1 MPPCFVWPN
10 VSDMNDGANRDATKR
25 SARERLQ
32 AEREKQKARDKR
44 RRTLVVS
51 AAVVGVLGLAAVV
64 GLIAANTGKGGS
76 SAKGGPLV
84 APSGATGKDALAI
97 QTGKDGAP
105 STLTVWEDF
114 RCPACKAFE
123 TNYRDIVHDLEAKGL
138 LKVEYHLVTLIDGNM
153 GGTGSLKSANA
164 AACAQDSGKFA
175 PYHDVLFD
183 NQPEETND
191 AYGNN
196 AKLLELAGKVDGLDT
211 AAFRTCVEDGTHDS
225 WVNKSQEAFRAGKF
239 RGTPTVLLD
248 GKDIFG
254 DQANPLT
261 PQKLREKVEAAGK
274 GGPGAVK
281 GSPSPSASGSP
292 AKSKPGS
299 GSASPSASASGSAKA
314 SSARTGTSSGSSA
327 GSSSGSSSSPAARS
341 AGRPATGGSGSADDS
356 PDHAGMPMGH

>member
-1 MPPCFVWPN
+1 MPPCFVWRN

-32 AEREKQKARDKR
+32 AERERQKAKDKR

-97 QTGKDGAP
+97 QAGKPEAP

-123 TNYRDIVHDLEAKGL
+123 TNYRDTVHDLEAKGL

-153 GGTGSLKSANA
+153 GGTGSLRSANA
-164 AACAQDSGKFA
+164 AACAQDGGKFS
-175 PYHDVLFD
+175 PYHDLLFE

-191 AYGNN
+191 AYGKN
-196 AKLLELAGKVDGLDT
+196 AKLLELAAKVEGLDT
-211 AAFRTCVEDGTHDS
+211 PEFRTCVQDGTHDS
-225 WVNKSQEAFRAGKF
+225 WVKKSQDAFRAGKF

-248 GKDIFG
+248 GKDIFA

-261 PQKLREKVEAAGK
+261 PQKLKEKVEAAGK
-274 GGPGAVK
+274 GGPGAAK
-281 GSPSPSASGSP
+281 SSGSPSQ
-292 AKSKPGS
+292 
-299 GSASPSASASGSAKA
+299 SASPSPTQA
-314 SSARTGTSSGSSA
+314 SSARSASPSGTAAARSGSKTGSGTSSSGGTSTTSST
-327 GSSSGSSSSPAARS
+327 STKAAS
-341 AGRPATGGSGSADDS
+341 DD
-356 PDHAGMPMGH
+356 